1 MGRVAVHRIRREQRR
16 LGEDG
21 GLPLRVDLPDEVR
34 GRVGDVC
41 VALEIHRDVVGD
53 LARPVAGGEGR
64 EEDTLARAEVVGG
77 ERAQVREWFH
87 GLNSCEEAVVD
98 RVDSEAKKGDVLREG
113 GVGD

>member
-1 MGRVAVHRIRREQRR
+1 M
-16 LGEDG
+16 
-21 GLPLRVDLPDEVR
+21 RVDLPDEVR

-53 LARPVAGGEGR
+53 LTRPVAVAVGGGEGR
-64 EEDTLARAEVVGG
+64 KEDTLARAEVVGG
-77 ERAQVREWFH
+77 ECAQVREWFH